1 MNRRALSAPSALLL
15 ASGLAFG
22 LVLHPSPAAAREKP
36 TGPDGP
42 AAAFALVGALNTCS
56 AVSIVGNGVTLGM
69 KKPNRAWMYS
79 GFICGFLNVV
89 SGPIVLVYGRD
100 PSPTFGYAM
109 GSTHF
114 VLGAANLGVAIANA
128 VLWHKQRVAAE
139 SGALPPVALLPYVG
153 RDSSGGDVLGL
164 SASGA
169 F

>member
-1 MNRRALSAPSALLL
+1 MNRRALLAPSSLLL

-22 LVLHPSPAAAREKP
+22 LLAPSTAAARDKP
-36 TGPDGP
+36 DGPDGP

-69 KKPNRAWMYS
+69 KKPHRAWMYS

-89 SGPIVLVYGRD
+89 AGPIVLVYGRD

-114 VLGAANLGVAIANA
+114 VLGATNLGLAIANA
-128 VLWHKQRVAAE
+128 VLWHKQSIAADA
-139 SGALPPVALLPYVG
+139 GALPPVALLPYVG
-153 RDSSGGDVLGL
+153 RDSSGGDVIGL